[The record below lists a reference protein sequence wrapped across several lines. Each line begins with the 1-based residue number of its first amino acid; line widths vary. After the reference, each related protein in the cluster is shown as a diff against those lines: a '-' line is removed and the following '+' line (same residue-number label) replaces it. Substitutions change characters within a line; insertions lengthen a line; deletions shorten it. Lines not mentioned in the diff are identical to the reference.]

1 MSEIGRRVRGFSKPA
16 SKVNHLYE
24 IAYIVDRSEI
34 IELNNSIEPKIKQNE
49 FERRK
54 SWEIGKD
61 EIVK

>member
-1 MSEIGRRVRGFSKPA
+1 MSEIERRVRGFSKPA
-16 SKVNHLYE
+16 SKVIHLYE
-24 IAYIVDRSEI
+24 IAYTVDRSEI

-54 SWEIGKD
+54 SWESGKD